1 MRSRVRQASEFRDNK
16 HEKVSNMKINK
27 KIFLITVSLALL
39 AFTFDSCKK
48 DIIEQ
53 PSPLGPSSIAIILD
67 LNANPNVIVAGR
79 LDRQTVEITATL
91 KRYDG
96 APITDRTVLF
106 EIVNLNGRRVDLG
119 YLEGELSMQTVAT
132 DAGGTAQTHYYGPLK
147 KEINSNTDLYI
158 RATVA
163 WEGSYFIQDMTQLY
177 VIRDSD

>member
-1 MRSRVRQASEFRDNK
+1 
-16 HEKVSNMKINK
+16 MKTNR

-39 AFTFDSCKK
+39 VFTFDSCKK

-53 PSPLGPSSIAIILD
+53 PSPLGPSSIAIILN

-91 KRYDG
+91 ARYDG
-96 APITDRTVLF
+96 APISDRTVLF

-132 DAGGTAQTHYYGPLK
+132 DADGTARTHYYGPLK
-147 KEINSNTDLYI
+147 KEISSNTDLYI

-163 WEGSYFIQDMTQLY
+163 WEGSYFIQDTTQLY

>member
-1 MRSRVRQASEFRDNK
+1 
-16 HEKVSNMKINK
+16 MKTNR

-39 AFTFDSCKK
+39 VFTFDSCKK

-91 KRYDG
+91 ARYDRT
-96 APITDRTVLF
+96 PISDRTVLF
-106 EIVNLNGRRVDLG
+106 EIVNVSGRRVDLG

-132 DAGGTAQTHYYGPLK
+132 DAGGTARTHYYGPLK
-147 KEINSNTDLYI
+147 KEMGVNNTDLYI

-163 WEGSYFIQDMTQLY
+163 WEGSYFIQDTTQLY